1 MVVTSR
7 QGSRVLQL
15 PVNDLVRYQAARAVI
30 LRGERLAPN
39 GPGTWS
45 MNGLW
50 APDGPGNGLM
60 NGYGCSIGG
69 PGGAGG
75 GAGGF
80 TMTDGRFG
88 CWPCWK
94 GGRGPAG

>member
-1 MVVTSR
+1 
-7 QGSRVLQL
+7 
-15 PVNDLVRYQAARAVI
+15 
-30 LRGERLAPN
+30 
-39 GPGTWS
+39 